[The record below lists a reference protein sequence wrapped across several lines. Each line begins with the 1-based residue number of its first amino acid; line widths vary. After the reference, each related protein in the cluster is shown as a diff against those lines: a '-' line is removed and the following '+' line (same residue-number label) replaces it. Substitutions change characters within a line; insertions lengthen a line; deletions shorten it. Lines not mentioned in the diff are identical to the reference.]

1 MLRFTPCLSQ
11 PFFQV
16 ASKSKV
22 SDLDELITF
31 LPFGVAFSAV
41 HQSKSFLDAPQCLEG
56 NPQCAAPPAFPSH
69 SFDLLRARILDR
81 STLSSMS
88 LMVSWP
94 PALNST
100 RNPSSATMRAG
111 HGGELIRN
119 PGALFG
125 GMPEPPICR
134 HARSRIYM
142 AYWFPDRSCL
152 VSPVNTPHSKQTSTK
167 SLHFA
172 LFPILDL
179 KANIVLSISKQP
191 RHFRFQ
197 GRGGGPWDP
206 YM

>member
-1 MLRFTPCLSQ
+1 ML
-11 PFFQV
+11 
-16 ASKSKV
+16 
-22 SDLDELITF
+22 
-31 LPFGVAFSAV
+31 
-41 HQSKSFLDAPQCLEG
+41 HQCLEG

-100 RNPSSATMRAG
+100 RNLSSATMRAG

-119 PGALFG
+119 PGALFS
-125 GMPEPPICR
+125 GMPEPPKCR
-134 HARSRIYM
+134 HARSEIYM

-152 VSPVNTPHSKQTSTK
+152 ISPVNTPHSKQTSTK

-172 LFPILDL
+172 LFPPFPDSRFEGKYRAFDF
-179 KANIVLSISKQP
+179 KATMTFPLS
-191 RHFRFQ
+191 R
-197 GRGGGPWDP
+197 PWRWSVGSI
-206 YM
+206 YVIQAHQSS